1 MLQQYT
7 QKTRFLLVLSGTI
20 RYNHS
25 VMIVDEQTKEMVREA
40 GSLTV
45 VVMLIFVMSTFT
57 SGKSFAIPLNLLH
70 FSLTINFRL
79 IDLITPVTA
88 VVSALG
94 VYSMVSRRSD
104 DPFYEKF
111 VHMIIPFATT
121 LALGIILRNV
131 TIGVGWIAVLYLGGI
146 LLVLVFSAE
155 CILWDRA
162 DIKIPFSVLLISA
175 SAYAVFLIAIIGI
188 RINISRLVLEL
199 PPVFFLAFILA
210 LRILMLEPAVKQE
223 GVKALTIALLTTEF
237 DAAMHYIPLNPLS
250 FGVIILT
257 FFYLLTNVMI
267 SLPQNNSIR
276 LSIISQKFPL
286 GFLMVLVVLIEVI
299 T

>member
-155 CILWDRA
+155 CILPR
-162 DIKIPFSVLLISA
+162 KP
-175 SAYAVFLIAIIGI
+175 
-188 RINISRLVLEL
+188 
-199 PPVFFLAFILA
+199 
-210 LRILMLEPAVKQE
+210 EPTICHQ
-223 GVKALTIALLTTEF
+223 GKA
-237 DAAMHYIPLNPLS
+237 
-250 FGVIILT
+250 
-257 FFYLLTNVMI
+257 
-267 SLPQNNSIR
+267 R
-276 LSIISQKFPL
+276 LSSQHQW
-286 GFLMVLVVLIEVI
+286 
-299 T
+299 

>member
-1 MLQQYT
+1 MLQRYT
-7 QKTRFLLVLSGTI
+7 RKTHFPLIVSGAI
-20 RYNHS
+20 RYNDI
-25 VMIVDEQTKEMVREA
+25 VMIVDEQTREVVRESA
-40 GSLTV
+40 SLTV
-45 VVMLIFVMSTFT
+45 VVMLIFVMSTIT
-57 SGKSFAIPLNLLH
+57 SGKSFAIPLNLLQ

-88 VVSALG
+88 IVSALG
-94 VYSMVSRRSD
+94 VYSMVSRRSEEL
-104 DPFYEKF
+104 FYEKT
-111 VHMIIPFATT
+111 VHMIIPFAAT

-131 TIGVGWIAVLYLGGI
+131 NIGAGWIAVLYLGGM
-146 LLVLVFSAE
+146 LLALVFSAE
-155 CILWDRA
+155 CILWDRS

-175 SAYAVFLIAIIGI
+175 SAYAVFLMAIIGI

-237 DAAMHYIPLNPLS
+237 DAAMHYIPFNPLG
-250 FGVIILT
+250 FGVINLA

-276 LSIISQKFPL
+276 ESILSQKFPL
-286 GFLMVLVVLIEVI
+286 GFLLVLVVLLEVI